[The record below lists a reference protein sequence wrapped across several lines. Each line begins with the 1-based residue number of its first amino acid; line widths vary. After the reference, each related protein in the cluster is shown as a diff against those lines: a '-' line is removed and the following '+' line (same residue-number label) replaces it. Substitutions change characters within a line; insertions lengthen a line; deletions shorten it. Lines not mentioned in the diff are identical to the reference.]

1 MSETRLRCRLQLS
14 TVECPLQRPGAPP
27 LGYVK
32 CSDVALRSRSGHAQ
46 GDDTMQARTI
56 LAGAALLAGGVLI
69 GWLAASGRVAE
80 RLHAQD
86 KAPAEAA
93 PASPRYDE
101 LAGTPFPEKHPT
113 KEDAAKPT
121 AAQSLHPCH

>member
-1 MSETRLRCRLQLS
+1 
-14 TVECPLQRPGAPP
+14 
-27 LGYVK
+27 
-32 CSDVALRSRSGHAQ
+32 
-46 GDDTMQARTI
+46 MQARTI

-93 PASPRYDE
+93 PASSRYDE
-101 LAGTPFPEKHPT
+101 LADTPFPENHAT
-113 KEDAAKPT
+113 KEGAAKLMDELLFQRGV
-121 AAQSLHPCH
+121 QS